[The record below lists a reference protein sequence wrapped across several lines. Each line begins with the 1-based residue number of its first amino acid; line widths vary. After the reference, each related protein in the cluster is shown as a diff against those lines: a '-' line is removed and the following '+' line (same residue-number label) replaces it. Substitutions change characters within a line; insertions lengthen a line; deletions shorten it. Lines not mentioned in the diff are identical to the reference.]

1 MKQIIFACGL
11 LSLLF
16 LSSCNTV
23 EGVGKDVESVGSTI
37 KDTANDSK

>member
-1 MKQIIFACGL
+1 MKQLILACSVL
-11 LSLLF
+11 CLLF

-37 KDTANDSK
+37 KDTARDSK